1 MSRPIQLSFVKILS
15 FLSLIERSVPHIDN
29 FSLYVPSLDFN
40 PYDVISIQ
48 NEAKRMM
55 EFIGLKGYTTTVT
68 PCLTDNG
75 TAGNINLNNSNE
87 VFIEIDNKMRA
98 NRRRFKEAVLC
109 VMAHEICHKYLYSHG
124 LYLEET
130 NSNEYC
136 TDLATFFVG
145 FGLLTVNGCYEQ
157 YETTNKNTNGSITTT
172 THTFSTGY
180 LSPQNY
186 LTTHIVVCKIHNID
200 YLDGVSANML
210 TYISQMEKRAI
221 LSTQL
226 NREAIIEK
234 FKSESSS
241 IANKKREIIIL
252 KEYLELKEKELLSE
266 YEKND
271 SLFNKLVL
279 YGNAVEKLPFA
290 AMHVLNL
297 YQDFTYHSDF
307 ENLLENIE
315 PKYHTELSDS
325 LLTLKCPFCGTTSSS
340 KITENGLS
348 IRKCQCGKI
357 FYWDSRMIE
366 YHPEQ
371 NTHREPNNSSDVSDN
386 SKGNLNINK
395 DVSGNKFT
403 KWIRSVFVKKK

>member
-1 MSRPIQLSFVKILS
+1 
-15 FLSLIERSVPHIDN
+15 
-29 FSLYVPSLDFN
+29 
-40 PYDVISIQ
+40 
-48 NEAKRMM
+48 
-55 EFIGLKGYTTTVT
+55 
-68 PCLTDNG
+68 
-75 TAGNINLNNSNE
+75 
-87 VFIEIDNKMRA
+87 
-98 NRRRFKEAVLC
+98 
-109 VMAHEICHKYLYSHG
+109 
-124 LYLEET
+124 
-130 NSNEYC
+130 
-136 TDLATFFVG
+136 
-145 FGLLTVNGCYEQ
+145 
-157 YETTNKNTNGSITTT
+157 
-172 THTFSTGY
+172 
-180 LSPQNY
+180 
-186 LTTHIVVCKIHNID
+186 
-200 YLDGVSANML
+200 
-210 TYISQMEKRAI
+210 MEKRAI

>member
-1 MSRPIQLSFVKILS
+1 MSRTVKLSFTKILS
-15 FLSLIERSVPHIDN
+15 YLSLIERSVPNIDN
-29 FSLYVPSLDFN
+29 FSLYVPSLDFD

-55 EFIGLKGYTTTVT
+55 EFIGLKGYTTIVT

-75 TAGNINLNNSNE
+75 TAGNINLNNSKE
-87 VFIEIDNKMRA
+87 VFIEVDNSMRT
-98 NRRRFKEAVLC
+98 NRRHFKEAVLC

-124 LYLEET
+124 FYLKET
-130 NSNEYC
+130 NENEYC

-145 FGLLTVNGCYEQ
+145 FGLLTINGCYEQ
-157 YETTNKNTNGSITTT
+157 YETTSKYANGSSATT

-186 LTTHIVVCKIHNID
+186 LTAHIVVCKIHNIN
-200 YLDGVSANML
+200 YLNGVSANMQ
-210 TYISQMEKRAI
+210 TYISQIEKRLI

-234 FKSESSS
+234 FKSESNF

-252 KEYLELKEKELLSE
+252 KKYLELKEKELLSD

-271 SLFNKLVL
+271 SLFNKLIL
-279 YGNAVEKLPFA
+279 YGNAVEKLPYA

-297 YQDFTYHSDF
+297 NQEFTYISGLEDF
-307 ENLLENIE
+307 LENIE
-315 PKYHTELSDS
+315 PKYHTELSEN
-325 LLTLKCPFCGTTSSS
+325 LLTLKCPFCGTISSS
-340 KITENGLS
+340 KIPENGLS

-357 FYWDSRMIE
+357 FYWDSRTIE
-366 YHPEQ
+366 SHPEQ
-371 NTHREPNNSSDVSDN
+371 NPHSDSNPNSADN
-386 SKGNLNINK
+386 NK
-395 DVSGNKFT
+395 DVSNNKLT
-403 KWIRSVFVKKK
+403 KWIKSLFDRKK

>member
-1 MSRPIQLSFVKILS
+1 MNRPVQLSFDEILS
-15 FLSLIERSVPHIDN
+15 FLSLIERSVPHIDK

-55 EFIGLKGYTTTVT
+55 EFIGLKGYTTIVT

-87 VFIEIDNKMRA
+87 VFIEIDNKMQA
-98 NRRRFKEAVLC
+98 NRVCFKEAVLC

-124 LYLEET
+124 LYLEDT
-130 NSNEYC
+130 ISNEYC

-157 YETTNKNTNGSITTT
+157 YTTTNKNTNGSITTT
-172 THTFSTGY
+172 THTSSTGY

-186 LTTHIVVCKIHNID
+186 LTAHIVVCKIHNID
-200 YLDGVSANML
+200 YLDGVSENML
-210 TYISQMEKRAI
+210 TYISQIEKRAI

-252 KEYLELKEKELLSE
+252 KEYLELKEKELLSD
-266 YEKND
+266 YGKID

-297 YQDFTYHSDF
+297 FKEFTYRSCF
-307 ENLLENIE
+307 EDLLENIE
-315 PKYHTELSDS
+315 TKYHRKLNES
-325 LLTLKCPFCGTTSSS
+325 LLTLKCPFCGTISSS
-340 KITENGLS
+340 KIAENGYS

-357 FYWDSRMIE
+357 FYWDSRIIE
-366 YHPEQ
+366 SHIEQ
-371 NTHREPNNSSDVSDN
+371 NIHSAPNNTDNNKNVSDN
-386 SKGNLNINK
+386 
-395 DVSGNKFT
+395 KFSR
-403 KWIRSVFVKKK
+403 WIKRIFDRKK